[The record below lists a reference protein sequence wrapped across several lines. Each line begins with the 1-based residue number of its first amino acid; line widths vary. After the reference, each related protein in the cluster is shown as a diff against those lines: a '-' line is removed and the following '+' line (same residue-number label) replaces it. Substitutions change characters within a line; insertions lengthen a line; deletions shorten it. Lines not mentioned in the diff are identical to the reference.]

1 MSRPD
6 QAARRRAIAA
16 ELHVSPTFDA
26 RDEAERRIGFVADYL
41 RTAGL
46 RACVLGISGGIDSS
60 TAGRLAQLAVE
71 RLRASGYDA
80 RFVAMRL
87 PYGAQHDEADARRAL
102 AFVRADETLTVDVK
116 PAADAMLAALAA
128 GGLAYLDH
136 AQQDFVLGN
145 IKARERMI
153 AQYAVAGARNGV
165 VIGTDHAAESVMGFF
180 TKFGDGGADV
190 LPLAGLTKR
199 RVRERRPHER
209 RAHPL
214 DDVHELPEVEPPDI
228 LQHDHRLGAVE
239 QRQCLREP
247 LGHRR
252 IDARPHHR
260 LDGEREQ
267 PPAVAAPVLR
277 LVLRAP
283 RTLVR
288 PLMQRHLQRGAQRAL
303 VLLHARIR
311 EVEQLVHARLDRRR
325 RRLPLQH
332 RPEALVDDGAHERRL
347 RREVAVSGGA
357 RHAGCVR
364 ELGDRWKPALFE
376 HRQRSLQQ
384 QLAGLRAR
392 FGQRFRCGYGS
403 RHVSCEDDR

>member
-1 MSRPD
+1 MLRRAGIARD
-6 QAARRRAIAA
+6 LLARRAAPSRRRAFSRALSRALSHTFSHASAA
-16 ELHVSPTFDA
+16 RPRLCAAA
-26 RDEAERRIGFVADYL
+26 R
-41 RTAGL
+41 
-46 RACVLGISGGIDSS
+46 
-60 TAGRLAQLAVE
+60 
-71 RLRASGYDA
+71 
-80 RFVAMRL
+80 
-87 PYGAQHDEADARRAL
+87 ARR
-102 AFVRADETLTVDVK
+102 
-116 PAADAMLAALAA
+116 PARL
-128 GGLAYLDH
+128 
-136 AQQDFVLGN
+136 
-145 IKARERMI
+145 
-153 AQYAVAGARNGV
+153 
-165 VIGTDHAAESVMGFF
+165 
-180 TKFGDGGADV
+180 
-190 LPLAGLTKR
+190 
-199 RVRERRPHER
+199 RERRPHER